1 MGVNRKEAN
10 AMRYMMIVKGDKS
23 YEAGEMPSVK
33 LMEAIGALTEK
44 YRKAGVL
51 LQNGG
56 LLPSMHGARID
67 AANGKLTVTDGP
79 FTEAKELVGG
89 FAIMLADSKE
99 RAVELGREFMQ
110 IHVDILGRDYAG
122 RLEIRPMF
130 DDHGECGDIDESLLK
145 KTAK

>member
-23 YEAGEMPSVK
+23 YEAGEMPNVK

-67 AANGKLTVTDGP
+67 AANGQLTVTDGP
-79 FTEAKELVGG
+79 FTE
-89 FAIMLADSKE
+89 
-99 RAVELGREFMQ
+99 
-110 IHVDILGRDYAG
+110 
-122 RLEIRPMF
+122 
-130 DDHGECGDIDESLLK
+130 SLLK
-145 KTAK
+145 KAAK